1 MKLAYNCVVN
11 PFSALT
17 RLPNNNVYKLGSS
30 LEIASLVID
39 EVRNVAKSEGVEI
52 NKLELLECLNRVV
65 SLKQNNKSNM
75 YYDIENKK
83 KSEIDFFNGKIIQL
97 AKKNNIN
104 VPLNKTLTFLIKT
117 IEYNFT

>member
-1 MKLAYNCVVN
+1 
-11 PFSALT
+11 
-17 RLPNNNVYKLGSS
+17 
-30 LEIASLVID
+30 
-39 EVRNVAKSEGVEI
+39 
-52 NKLELLECLNRVV
+52 
-65 SLKQNNKSNM
+65 M
-75 YYDIENKK
+75 YCDIENKK